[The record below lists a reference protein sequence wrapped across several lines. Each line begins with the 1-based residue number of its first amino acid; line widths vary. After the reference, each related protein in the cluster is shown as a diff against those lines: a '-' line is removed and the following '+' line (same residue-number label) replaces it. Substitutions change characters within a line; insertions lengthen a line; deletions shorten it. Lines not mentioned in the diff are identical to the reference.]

1 MFYLKLLNR
10 SAFRKKP
17 LRTLIL
23 GVKLLFLIMFK
34 LRSRFILKFGSA
46 SFKFEFKDEGKHK
59 GGRGIFIFRENIEDL
74 MLYGD
79 QFIKHGD
86 VCIDVGANQGLYTLA
101 FSSIVGSSG
110 TVMSIEPQTYAI
122 DKINSFI
129 HLNKFKKPIIINAA
143 LSNKEGEAVLD
154 VTKGSGYASIVRD
167 FGQKKTLKV
176 NTITLDKIINDY
188 DLTKLNFIKMDIE
201 GAELNALK
209 GSEFS
214 LNLTRR
220 DSDLS
225 LPLTRRGSQLS
236 LADSSRMESSYRGD
250 QTGITA
256 DESVLMCVNVPCVDA
271 NDGYVFC
278 DWFGLRVWSRLV
290 R

>member
-110 TVMSIEPQTYAI
+110 TVMSIEPQKYAI

-214 LNLTRR
+214 LKKFKPTICLECEPDRFGNINEY
-220 DSDLS
+220 LS
-225 LPLTRRGSQLS
+225 RLGYKPYIFN
-236 LADSSRMESSYRGD
+236 EK
-250 QTGITA
+250 
-256 DESVLMCVNVPCVDA
+256 SVLTLIDILPSNKNCVFFIWDITIVKNFSSI
-271 NDGYVFC
+271 Y
-278 DWFGLRVWSRLV
+278 
-290 R
+290 